1 MVLNLKVVH
10 TGSIYKGSSEFCKSC
25 YKDSVRV
32 LQGLVLLSS
41 ILGGSADSV
50 ISSVIVSRT
59 QTEMIGVGFRGSFK
73 GSFKG
78 FL

>member
-1 MVLNLKVVH
+1 MVLKVVH
-10 TGSIYKGSSEFCKSC
+10 AGSIYKGSSEFCKSC

-41 ILGGSADSV
+41 ILGGSGDSV

-59 QTEMIGVGFRGSFK
+59 QTEMISVGFGCFK